1 MELSKSGI
9 DFATLLETDEPE
21 VNENEDATS
30 TGKRS
35 RTHSTASSTRSSKKD
50 EQREETPEKSK
61 EQFAQLEAS
70 SKGQV
75 HGSVS
80 GAYLKSGANWFLLS
94 IILALFVITQVIAS
108 GADYWVSFWTGQ
120 EELRQFYLQQNDTA
134 EGVRNAST
142 AIDDNYMQEFMPNM
156 ERSKLSEHTN
166 IEWLAPKQ
174 TPWLDSVY
182 GLLSTELCMYI
193 HGGLIVSLFIFALVR
208 LV

>member
-9 DFATLLETDEPE
+9 DFATLLETDDPE

-30 TGKRS
+30 MGKRS
-35 RTHSTASSTRSSKKD
+35 RTHSSSSTRSSKKD
-50 EQREETPEKSK
+50 LSEKEQTPEKTK
-61 EQFAQLEAS
+61 EQFQQLEAS

-75 HGSVS
+75 RGSVG

-120 EELRQFYLQQNDTA
+120 EELRQFYLQQNETG
-134 EGVRNAST
+134 EMRNTS
-142 AIDDNYMQEFMPNM
+142 AIDENYMQEFMPNM
-156 ERSKLSEHTN
+156 ERSKLSEYSN
-166 IEWLAPKQ
+166 IELLSPKQ
-174 TPWLDSVY
+174 TPILDSIY

-193 HGGLIVSLFIFALVR
+193 HGGLIASLFLFALIR
-208 LV
+208 